1 MEKNYISAL
10 EDTDS
15 SLKKSSSLIEKYIS
29 EFTIANSSSEKT
41 IILSKI
47 NSTLKT
53 MEINLN
59 LMESDIMNLQEP
71 SNKKNWKQKFSSIK
85 SNKKNLENKIKNLKL
100 NESNVDD
107 SNENENEDYLDVN
120 KNVDL
125 KKLTSEQVM
134 KRGDE
139 FVNETDKSLKNMVKT
154 LTNGRNMI
162 KETNKELNRQM
173 EVMDKVQTD
182 LNEMDGS
189 LNRAKKNVR
198 DMNNMSCCFIF

>member
-100 NESNVDD
+100 NKSNIDD

-125 KKLTSEQVM
+125 QNLTSEQVM

-189 LNRAKKNVR
+189 LNRAKKTVR

>member
-15 SLKKSSSLIEKYIS
+15 SLKKSSSLIENYIS

-100 NESNVDD
+100 NKSNIDD

-189 LNRAKKNVR
+189 LNRAKKTVR

>member
-1 MEKNYISAL
+1 
-10 EDTDS
+10 
-15 SLKKSSSLIEKYIS
+15 
-29 EFTIANSSSEKT
+29 
-41 IILSKI
+41 
-47 NSTLKT
+47 
-53 MEINLN
+53 
-59 LMESDIMNLQEP
+59 
-71 SNKKNWKQKFSSIK
+71 
-85 SNKKNLENKIKNLKL
+85 
-100 NESNVDD
+100 
-107 SNENENEDYLDVN
+107 
-120 KNVDL
+120 
-125 KKLTSEQVM
+125 M
-134 KRGDE
+134 KRGDK

>member
-10 EDTDS
+10 EDSDS

-100 NESNVDD
+100 NKSNIDD

-125 KKLTSEQVM
+125 KNLTSEQVM
-134 KRGDE
+134 KRGDK

-189 LNRAKKNVR
+189 LNRAKKTVR

>member
-100 NESNVDD
+100 NKSNIDD

-125 KKLTSEQVM
+125 KNLTSEQVM

-162 KETNKELNRQM
+162 KETNKELNKQM

-189 LNRAKKNVR
+189 LNRAKKTVR